1 MINKNL
7 VYKVPGLSFNV
18 ERLTKTYKEILRN
31 KKFDQGDGSVSH
43 IDSISLNK
51 IPGNDDA
58 IRSIRLVLS
67 KIVQA
72 ILEAKGVSAKT
83 ATPELAAVSE

>member
-51 IPGNDDA
+51 IPDVFDVKIEVSDLTSSTRF
-58 IRSIRLVLS
+58 IRSRF
-67 KIVQA
+67 
-72 ILEAKGVSAKT
+72 
-83 ATPELAAVSE
+83 AAAFSIMASHIQS